1 MSTAFCGEESGML
14 DDFRLI
20 MRFAVPFGDVD
31 MMQHVNNV
39 AYVRW
44 AETMRGEYFARVMGE
59 DINSSKGMIQAS
71 INFTYERQLS
81 YRERIAIGIR
91 VSRIGTKSWDFEY
104 GIWSE
109 DHNHRVAHGV
119 TTMVA
124 FNFVENATIEVPGSW
139 REAIAKFE
147 AGSQVIV

>member
-1 MSTAFCGEESGML
+1 
-14 DDFRLI
+14 
-20 MRFAVPFGDVD
+20 

-44 AETMRGEYFARVMGE
+44 AETMRGEYFARIMGE
-59 DINSSKGMIQAS
+59 MINSSRGMIQAS

-91 VSRIGTKSWDFEY
+91 VSRIGTKSWDFGYE
-104 GIWSE
+104 IWSD
-109 DHNHRVAHGV
+109 DHHHRAALGF

-124 FNFVENATIEVPGSW
+124 FDFVAGKTIEIPQSW
-139 REAIAKFE
+139 RDNIAAFE
-147 AGSQVIV
+147 AGPQLAVS